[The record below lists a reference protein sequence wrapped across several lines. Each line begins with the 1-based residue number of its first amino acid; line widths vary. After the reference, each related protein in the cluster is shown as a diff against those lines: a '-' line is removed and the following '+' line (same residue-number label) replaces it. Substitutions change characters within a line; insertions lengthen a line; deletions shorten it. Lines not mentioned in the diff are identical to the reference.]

1 MTEPIS
7 LKSSSYKSQSTKPE
21 KYEMMKLFSPI
32 SAKWHQI
39 GDLLKVD
46 SNTMEG
52 LRNSTF
58 ADEVKLSI
66 MLQKWLEKSES
77 TSVTWDEII
86 RVKSEVT
93 SKPPSMYFDLY
104 HVSIANVHI
113 YCKLHYLQRYAF
125 PYSEMEFS
133 VLVPC
138 RHLFVIMKIVCDVI
152 LLLYANNIIH

>member
-46 SNTMEG
+46 PNTMEG
-52 LRNSTF
+52 LRTSTF

-66 MLQKWLEKSES
+66 MLQKWLENAEP
-77 TSVTWDEII
+77 TLVTWDNIN
-86 RVKSEVT
+86 RVKSLVT

-104 HVSIANVHI
+104 HISIVNMHILQTMNDTFRAMYSSIVRWDLVSWFCADIS
-113 YCKLHYLQRYAF
+113 QQ
-125 PYSEMEFS
+125 
-133 VLVPC
+133 
-138 RHLFVIMKIVCDVI
+138 
-152 LLLYANNIIH
+152 